1 MKKLALKKSQSVALP
16 LDNEDTPMKDEQLE
30 GT

>member
-16 LDNEDTPMKDEQLE
+16 LGNNEDTPMRDERQVP
-30 GT
+30 